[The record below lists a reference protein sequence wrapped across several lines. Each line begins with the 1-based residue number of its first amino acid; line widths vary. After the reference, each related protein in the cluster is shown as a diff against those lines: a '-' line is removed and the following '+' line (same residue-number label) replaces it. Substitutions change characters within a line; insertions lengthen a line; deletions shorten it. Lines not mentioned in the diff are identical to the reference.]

1 MKNKAKHE
9 NYPELDKLQHVVFY
23 VNDLQESQ
31 RFYEMIFD
39 VQCSAT
45 AHPDSSA
52 AMRIV
57 GNTMKFYSFGYYHHD
72 ICLVQ
77 NPKVTIDHEQW
88 NHYTLK
94 LANGVSL
101 DEVKRRLES
110 SNVPY
115 FEGRMLPI
123 LSNEKENVIHFKDP
137 NGHVIEVVE

>member
-1 MKNKAKHE
+1 MKNKSINE
-9 NYPELDKLQHVVFY
+9 NYPELDKLQHVVIY
-23 VNDLQESQ
+23 VNNLQESQ

-57 GNTMKFYSFGYYHHD
+57 GNTMKFYSFGYYHHN

-77 NPKVTIDHEQW
+77 NPKVTVDQEQW
-88 NHYTLK
+88 SHYTLK
-94 LANGVSL
+94 LANGVSM
-101 DEVKRRLES
+101 DEIKRRLES
-110 SNVPY
+110 SHVTY

-123 LSNEKENVIHFKDP
+123 LTNEKENVIHFKDP

>member
-1 MKNKAKHE
+1 MKNNLKRE
-9 NYPELDKLQHVVFY
+9 NYPELAKLQHVVFY

-31 RFYEMIFD
+31 RFYEKIFD
-39 VQCSAT
+39 LKCSAT

-57 GNTMKFYSFGYYHHD
+57 GNTMKFFSFGRYHHD

-77 NPKVTIDHEQW
+77 SPKVKIDCDQW

-94 LANGVSL
+94 LANGVSI
-101 DEVKRRLES
+101 DEVKRRLKS
-110 SNVPY
+110 FHVPY
-115 FEGRMLPI
+115 FNGRVLPI
-123 LSNEKENVIHFKDP
+123 FYNEQEAIHFKDP